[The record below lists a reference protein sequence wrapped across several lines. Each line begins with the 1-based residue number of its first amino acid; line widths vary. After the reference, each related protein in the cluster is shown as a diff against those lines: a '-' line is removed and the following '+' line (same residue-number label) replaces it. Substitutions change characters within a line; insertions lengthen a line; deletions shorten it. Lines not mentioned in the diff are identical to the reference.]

1 MKNNYFLPLVNLEQ
15 LRWLGMLILINMY
28 KVIMEVL
35 WNVVNFGVDNN
46 SSMDTDNR
54 RKDILIFGEGPI
66 GGLDDT
72 SQERILF
79 WFFTKI
85 KPKFFV
91 C

>member
-1 MKNNYFLPLVNLEQ
+1 
-15 LRWLGMLILINMY
+15 MY

-54 RKDILIFGEGPI
+54 RKDILIFDEGPT

-72 SQERILF
+72 SQEQILF
-79 WFFTKI
+79 
-85 KPKFFV
+85 
-91 C
+91 